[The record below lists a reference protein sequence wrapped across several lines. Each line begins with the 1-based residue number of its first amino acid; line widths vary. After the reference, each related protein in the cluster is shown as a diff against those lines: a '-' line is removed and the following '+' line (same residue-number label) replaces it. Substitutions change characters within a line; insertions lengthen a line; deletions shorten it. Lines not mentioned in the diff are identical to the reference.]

1 MKTFR
6 SLRETYFGTNTVE
19 IDDVPEDPKSFVEI
33 KPTKKS
39 KVNGKEKD
47 DSITETKSAPKG
59 FHFTKDGKLKRGDA
73 DADGDGGSM
82 LRADPLDKQRSKVPP
97 VSEESELGDLAHEKK
112 MKHRFLVTYS
122 DPNHTVSHMRKTKQ
136 MRHVLAPTSTKS
148 GSMFS
153 QGEAE
158 PMVKKHM
165 TKQGYKVHDIEHV
178 GMVSKKVYESIQE
191 LLDDYSKVNEDT
203 EQIDELK
210 TGTLLRYHTKAGKSG
225 LQAGVEASKKQ
236 DAGDYSGAIP
246 LQKKSDKRMAGQKQA
261 MGKIQKRYA
270 TEDVAQMDEVSD
282 KTLQSY
288 RSKAH
293 TQIQHYKYAG
303 GKDKPEASA
312 VLAKREPGMASATAR
327 VVQKDKER
335 IAAQPK
341 REPQKASSYKPLGG
355 RDELSGRSYSE
366 EVELGEAKDINYH
379 RDELKKTSDKID
391 SIVKSGGRV
400 GLNDPLSVKTR
411 THQSAI
417 KTLKQQKGVKEEIE
431 QMDELK
437 SSTLSSYVDKAADSA
452 RVLPGSGSNAEASK
466 KTRRMKA
473 ISGAVARM
481 SAQAANK
488 KLKTEQSELEEAV
501 SVSKQ
506 KYSWGKM
513 VTVHHGSDVS
523 YPLHPEHQK
532 AIAKLGEG
540 EKTSFK
546 DETNT
551 HVVARRD
558 GDNIHLTQPR
568 KTSKMT
574 TVSHS
579 HFTESADM
587 LKIWNKIK

>member
-1 MKTFR
+1 
-6 SLRETYFGTNTVE
+6 V
-19 IDDVPEDPKSFVEI
+19 V
-33 KPTKKS
+33 
-39 KVNGKEKD
+39 
-47 DSITETKSAPKG
+47 
-59 FHFTKDGKLKRGDA
+59 
-73 DADGDGGSM
+73 
-82 LRADPLDKQRSKVPP
+82 
-97 VSEESELGDLAHEKK
+97 
-112 MKHRFLVTYS
+112 
-122 DPNHTVSHMRKTKQ
+122 
-136 MRHVLAPTSTKS
+136 
-148 GSMFS
+148 
-153 QGEAE
+153 
-158 PMVKKHM
+158 
-165 TKQGYKVHDIEHV
+165 
-178 GMVSKKVYESIQE
+178 
-191 LLDDYSKVNEDT
+191 
-203 EQIDELK
+203 
-210 TGTLLRYHTKAGKSG
+210 
-225 LQAGVEASKKQ
+225 
-236 DAGDYSGAIP
+236 
-246 LQKKSDKRMAGQKQA
+246 
-261 MGKIQKRYA
+261 
-270 TEDVAQMDEVSD
+270 EDVAQMAEVSY

-288 RSKAH
+288 RQGAH

-312 VLAKREPGMASATAR
+312 VLSKREPGMASATAR

-366 EVELGEAKDINYH
+366 EVEQM
-379 RDELKKTSDKID
+379 DELSKATLQSYRDQTKEK
-391 SIVKSGGRV
+391 RAAY
-400 GLNDPLSVKTR
+400 N
-411 THQSAI
+411 SAI
-417 KTLKQQKGVKEEIE
+417 ADAGKYGTHSSDDVNKWAKKYDKMGGGMKKAANRIKKIGEEVE